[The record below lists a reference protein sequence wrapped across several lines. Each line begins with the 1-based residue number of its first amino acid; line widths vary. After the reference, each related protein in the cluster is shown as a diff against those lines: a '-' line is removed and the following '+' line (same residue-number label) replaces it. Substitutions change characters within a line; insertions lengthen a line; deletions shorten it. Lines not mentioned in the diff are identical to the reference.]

1 MYITHNDEEIP
12 TGTLKQLGIIQA
24 NYKLLVEM
32 FGEPRILN
40 QDCLHVEW
48 VVRVGDKI
56 AAINNYIGV
65 TKPTVENTA
74 LWPIAGSEPDVIND
88 IRQILDNPI
97 ASIKRKIE
105 FEMSL
110 VDANE
115 KEELLKKCARN
126 LEQMCKATTILCKSA
141 ETALAQMKKII

>member
-12 TGTLKQLGIIQA
+12 AEKLRQLGIIQA

-32 FGEPRILN
+32 FGEPRILHE
-40 QDCLHVEW
+40 DILHVEW
-48 VVRVGDKI
+48 LVRVGDKI

-74 LWPIAGSEPDVIND
+74 LWPISGSEPDVIDD

-110 VDANE
+110 VSENE
-115 KEELLKKCARN
+115 REELLQKCARN
-126 LEQMCKATTILCKSA
+126 LEQMCKATTILCRSA
-141 ETALAQMKKII
+141 ELALAQLKKTI